1 MIVNDFLI
9 ESQVFNMIEG
19 KKMSAM
25 LPKSW
30 KKSFIDGIIK
40 PTKMRQCNNCKDGL
54 LCKTCNNQVTEKK
67 FKALVNDLKRH
78 PPNEFGHML
87 PLSKIKLSTFCT
99 KSSIIYSCC
108 LHFIIYTLAN
118 FFNFSKVYGSTLR
131 SIDRKQTEHLTSPS
145 LNLWKLL

>member
-67 FKALVNDLKRH
+67 NQSPCKRFKKT
-78 PPNEFGHML
+78 P
-87 PLSKIKLSTFCT
+87 T
-99 KSSIIYSCC
+99 
-108 LHFIIYTLAN
+108 
-118 FFNFSKVYGSTLR
+118 
-131 SIDRKQTEHLTSPS
+131 
-145 LNLWKLL
+145 